1 MQLALYGSIAW
12 RHPLGVGQVI
22 RWARR
27 FGWPLVDLRG
37 LSLDAPGAEEKRT
50 LPWGYDMLGP
60 RHVRP
65 SAREQLR
72 REIAEAGLELL
83 CLYCPVPINL
93 PGEFGRRCR
102 QLAQDYLLLA
112 AQLGARW
119 LRPINN
125 TCWRP
130 EKPPMSPQE
139 AFDRTVEGLR
149 ELAPLA
155 AQHQVGLLL
164 ENNEN
169 TVTSC
174 AEELLQMQQALAGA
188 CRVGLCLDGAN
199 AYFQE
204 RDPSEEIRTLGG
216 QIDVIHV
223 KNVRRHEQ
231 GRWDY
236 MPRGRFS
243 YQWTSLA
250 QGDLDWSALLAQAQA
265 QGFDGPVVYEYVN
278 PFKGMPLRY
287 WDSLP
292 EPEQAAAQEG
302 AYLRQ
307 VIKSLPGREGAAP
320 GGSSSSPK

>member
-1 MQLALYGSIAW
+1 MQPTLYGSIAW

-22 RWARR
+22 QWARE
-27 FGWPLVDLRG
+27 FHWPLIDLRG
-37 LSLDAPGAEEKRT
+37 MSLDAPGGEEKRT

-65 SAREQLR
+65 SARQQLR
-72 REIAEAGLELL
+72 RQIAEAGLELL
-83 CLYCPVPINL
+83 CLYCPVPVNL

-102 QLAQDYLLLA
+102 ELARQYVQLAA
-112 AQLGARW
+112 ELGARW

-125 TCWRP
+125 TTWQP
-130 EKPPMSPQE
+130 DAPPMSSQE
-139 AFDRTVEGLR
+139 AFDRTTQGLW
-149 ELAPLA
+149 ELASA
-155 AQHQVGLLL
+155 AAENDLGLLL

-174 AEELLQMQQALAGA
+174 ADELLQMQQALEGT

-199 AYFQE
+199 AYFQQL
-204 RDPSEEIRTLGG
+204 DPAEELRRLGDR
-216 QIDVIHV
+216 IDVIHV

-236 MPRGRFS
+236 MPRGEFS
-243 YQWTSLA
+243 YEWTSLD
-250 QGDLDWSALLAQAQA
+250 QGDLDWHALLAQAHA

-278 PFKGMPLRY
+278 PFKGMPLAY

-292 EPEQAAAQEG
+292 EPAQAAREQGEF
-302 AYLRQ
+302 LRR
-307 VIKSLPGREGAAP
+307 VIASIESGK
-320 GGSSSSPK
+320 